1 MSKAEEVFKA
11 LKKQENIA
19 GSTESLRLQRS
30 IFEGDAWADYPVL
43 ASLELAWQEYARTQ
57 DIAPDL
63 ANTRDEESR
72 DALHSF
78 VSNLE
83 FGMLPPPEALLLIH
97 DALQRYLRSN
107 GEISLDEAF
116 FGKPHKKNSSYAM
129 AWGSNYEKM
138 MAVSLH
144 VALSQI
150 SPKKMTQ
157 LDAVETMLTAFHQD
171 YDTDPESLLRSWRR
185 WRNATKKWN
194 DEA

>member
-1 MSKAEEVFKA
+1 MIKADEVFAA
-11 LKKQENIA
+11 LEQRENIA
-19 GSTESLRLQRS
+19 GSADSLRLQRS
-30 IFEGDAWADYPVL
+30 LFECDEWKNYPAL
-43 ASLELAWQEYARTQ
+43 ASLELAWQEYARAQ
-57 DIAPDL
+57 NIIPDL
-63 ANTRDEESR
+63 ADTRDEESR

-78 VSNLE
+78 VHNVE
-83 FGMLPPPEALLLIH
+83 FGILPPPETLLLLH

-107 GEISLDEAF
+107 GELSLDEAF

-144 VALSQI
+144 VAISQI
-150 SPKKMTQ
+150 SSKKMTQ

-185 WRNATKKWN
+185 WRNANKKWS
-194 DEA
+194 D